1 MGNRGIRYDAASVS
15 VSRAYYHGTNISLP
29 DSCAGNTLKT
39 NESED
44 SPKKFKTFC
53 DRVSHALKTHDPAV
67 NARFD
72 VGGDFYRNREET
84 SPAFSYAF
92 KGNFRLNRRRIL
104 TACAGLL
111 ALLLLF
117 RRKRK

>member
-1 MGNRGIRYDAASVS
+1 M
-15 VSRAYYHGTNISLP
+15 
-29 DSCAGNTLKT
+29 
-39 NESED
+39 
-44 SPKKFKTFC
+44 KFKTFC
-53 DRVSHALKTHDPAV
+53 ERVSHALKTHDPAV
-67 NARFD
+67 NTRFD

-104 TACAGLL
+104 AACTGIL
-111 ALLLLF
+111 AVLLLF

>member
-1 MGNRGIRYDAASVS
+1 M
-15 VSRAYYHGTNISLP
+15 
-29 DSCAGNTLKT
+29 
-39 NESED
+39 
-44 SPKKFKTFC
+44 KFKTFC
-53 DRVSHALKTHDPAV
+53 ERVSHALKTHDPAV

-72 VGGDFYRNREET
+72 VGGDFYRHREET